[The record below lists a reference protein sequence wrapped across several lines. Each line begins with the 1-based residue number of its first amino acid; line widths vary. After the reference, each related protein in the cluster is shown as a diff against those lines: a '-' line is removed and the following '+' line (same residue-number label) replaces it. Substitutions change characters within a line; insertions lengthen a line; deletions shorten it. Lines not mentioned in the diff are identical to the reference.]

1 MNRRLEGPRLDS
13 ARRDTVGRDVHQAEG
28 VRGQTINRRRMN
40 GVDQG
45 TKRAQETK
53 SAAAAERPE
62 TAEFQASRD
71 AAGESLDDILINF
84 VMPAI
89 PEPAI
94 LRRSVPILQHFIT
107 NLVPDLEGG
116 EQLKTLA
123 RALIEGEIERH
134 RDLLGRMQ
142 EGIEI

>member
-1 MNRRLEGPRLDS
+1 
-13 ARRDTVGRDVHQAEG
+13 
-28 VRGQTINRRRMN
+28 MN

>member
-1 MNRRLEGPRLDS
+1 
-13 ARRDTVGRDVHQAEG
+13 
-28 VRGQTINRRRMN
+28 MN
-40 GVDQG
+40 GADKAANRAQG
-45 TKRAQETK
+45 TK
-53 SAAAAERPE
+53 SATGTEKPD
-62 TAEFQASRD
+62 TAEFQPSAG
-71 AAGESLDDILINF
+71 AAGESLDEILSNF
-84 VMPAI
+84 VMPGI

-123 RALIEGEIERH
+123 RTLMEDEIERH

>member
-13 ARRDTVGRDVHQAEG
+13 ARMDTAGRDVHQAEG
-28 VRGQTINRRRMN
+28 VRNQTISRRRMN
-40 GVDQG
+40 GVDQVA
-45 TKRAQETK
+45 KRAQGTK
-53 SAAAAERPE
+53 AAAAEMPE
-62 TAEFQASRD
+62 TAEFQASRE

-107 NLVPDLEGG
+107 NLVPELEGG

>member
-1 MNRRLEGPRLDS
+1 MSRRLEGPRLDS
-13 ARRDTVGRDVHQAEG
+13 ARMETAGRDVHQAEG
-28 VRGQTINRRRMN
+28 VRGQTISRRRMN
-40 GVDQG
+40 GADKAAKG
-45 TKRAQETK
+45 AAGTK

-62 TAEFQASRD
+62 RAEFQASGE
-71 AAGESLDDILINF
+71 AAGESLDEILSNF

-94 LRRSVPILQHFIT
+94 LRRSVPILQHFIA

-123 RALIEGEIERH
+123 RTLIEDEIERH
-134 RDLLGRMQ
+134 RDLLGRLQ